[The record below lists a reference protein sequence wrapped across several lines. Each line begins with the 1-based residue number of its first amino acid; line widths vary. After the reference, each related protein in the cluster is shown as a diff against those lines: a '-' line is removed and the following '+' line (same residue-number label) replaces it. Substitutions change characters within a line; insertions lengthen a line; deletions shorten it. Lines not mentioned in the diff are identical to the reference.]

1 MIKKKITAVILSI
14 LVVTGLNIS
23 AVTAAENADAVPADV
38 MINEDKPEVKDTE
51 KSEPA
56 EENPAV
62 SEQPSEKPAEIPV
75 IVTEIVYR
83 DNPEQIS
90 DGLKY
95 DMPETEYIPVQDI
108 VVSEFKDTMFID
120 ETQNMSATVFPAT
133 ATDSQ
138 VSYSSSDRSVAK
150 VDRLGKVTAV
160 GSGSCII
167 SASCGGRYTSFN
179 LTVKVKT
186 EAVSVSS
193 KYIVLKPAQKYE
205 LNAKAVPDNAPQSL
219 KYKSQNADVV
229 TVDDKGVLTA
239 VKNGNTSVIIT
250 NDDYTMSVNVIV
262 NTDGKA
268 DSDEAV
274 KNDAG
279 NQDYGVSDSVAEKI
293 RNSSEET
300 VTVSGV
306 KTITSETLRAL
317 YGTDITLVIECDEY
331 DIRIFG
337 RDIVNA
343 DHDFSTELDFTENEK
358 GILLNQNKENRLPGK
373 ISIKLKDSSAEYR
386 YIYLRGTDGDDLR
399 KLNSVSGKN
408 MFSISSAGE
417 YLISESKAERFR
429 INFIWVI
436 GAAGVILAM
445 TVIYIFTKRK
455 YWFW

>member
-1 MIKKKITAVILSI
+1 MIKKKITAAILSI

-23 AVTAAENADAVPADV
+23 TVSAEENANAVSTDV
-38 MINEDKPEVKDTE
+38 IINEEQPDINVTE

-95 DMPETEYIPVQDI
+95 DMLETESIPVQDI

-120 ETQNMSATVFPAT
+120 ETQNLSATVFPAT
-133 ATDSQ
+133 ATNNT
-138 VSYSSSDRSVAK
+138 VSYSSSDWSVAK
-150 VDRLGKVTAV
+150 VDKLGKVTAV

-167 SASCGGRYTSFN
+167 SASCGGRRTSYN

-193 KYIVLKPAQKYE
+193 KYIVLKPTQKYE
-205 LNAKAVPDNAPQSL
+205 LNAKAVPDNAPQLL
-219 KYKSQNADVV
+219 KYKSQNTDVV
-229 TVDDKGVLTA
+229 TVDDKGVITA
-239 VKNGNTSVIIT
+239 VNNGNTSVIIT

-262 NTDGKA
+262 NTDGKSG
-268 DSDEAV
+268 SDKAV
-274 KNDAG
+274 NNDAG
-279 NQDYGVSDSVAEKI
+279 NKDSGVSDSVAEKI
-293 RNSSEET
+293 RNSAEET
-300 VTVSGV
+300 VNVSGV
-306 KTITSETLRAL
+306 KTITSEALRAL
-317 YGTDITLVIECDEY
+317 YGTDRTLVIECDNY

-343 DHDFSTELDFTENEK
+343 DHDFSTELNFTENEK
-358 GILLNQNKENRLPGK
+358 GILLNQDKENRLPGK

-386 YIYLRGTDGDDLR
+386 YIYLCGTDGDDLR

-408 MFSISSAGE
+408 MFSISSTGE
-417 YLISESKAERFR
+417 YLISESKAEHFR
-429 INFIWVI
+429 INIIWVI
-436 GAAGVILAM
+436 GAAGVILVM
-445 TVIYIFTKRK
+445 SVIYIFTKRK